1 MEEMMDQQYRDL
13 VDRLTE
19 TRRHFDVVGESLRGE
34 IRQVAE
40 GVADLEGR
48 FHGGLK
54 GLREEMV
61 AGFSE
66 VKSMIK
72 FSHTELDRGLSAI
85 ERKIDG

>member
-19 TRRHFDVVGESLRGE
+19 TRRHFDVVGEALRGK

-40 GVADLEGR
+40 GIADPEGR
-48 FHGGLK
+48 FQGGLK

-72 FSHTELDRGLSAI
+72 FSHAELDRRFSAI
-85 ERKIDG
+85 ERKIDS